1 MGEDDEAVRRAER
14 VRSPPSLFQLFYSFP
29 LPLAC
34 SSALIIVI

>member
-1 MGEDDEAVRRAER
+1 MREESEAVRRA
-14 VRSPPSLFQLFYSFP
+14 VKPPPSLLSLFYSFP